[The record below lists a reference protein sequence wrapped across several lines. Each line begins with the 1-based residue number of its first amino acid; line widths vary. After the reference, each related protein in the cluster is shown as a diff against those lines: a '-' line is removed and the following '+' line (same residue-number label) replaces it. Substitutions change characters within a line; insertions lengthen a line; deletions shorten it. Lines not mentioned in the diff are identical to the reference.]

1 MERFSTAAVTARVN
15 GILDAGSF
23 EPLPAGDP
31 ATTLTAGR
39 GCVEGEPVWVAATDP
54 SRARGALG
62 MAEGQTLCALFRQAR
77 SEPRPLLLLID
88 SAGANVDEGVGAL
101 GAFRWLFREALLTRL
116 AGLPMLA
123 LLGKSCFG
131 GASMLATL
139 CGQRLYSTETLLGV
153 SGPGVIQA
161 LGGTSELNAGDRSE
175 VRALLGGP
183 ARALLGPTESLALDD
198 LSAFRAHT
206 VRWLRE
212 SGVVDAAYELKAEH
226 VALGRRLSEGEAV
239 SASPPAQRE
248 LSSRRLRRLVHP
260 GTPLVWRGHAC
271 MALPQA
277 GSNEPASFGLLGG
290 GAVGAEA
297 CWQVADA
304 LLDLHRSNPTS
315 PVVLL
320 LDASG
325 HACTRR
331 DEALLLSA
339 YLAHLSL
346 AAGWLAQQG
355 HELSA
360 WLPGAAAGAVYVAFA
375 APARCVLALRSSRI
389 RILPEVAIRQILG
402 AGITERVDTDA
413 LLDARV
419 IDGLLDVRF
428 EAYAEESVA

>member
-15 GILDAGSF
+15 GIFDAGSF
-23 EPLPAGDP
+23 EPLPPSHP
-31 ATTLTAGR
+31 ATTLMTGGGR
-39 GCVEGEPVWVAATDP
+39 VEGKPVWVAAADP

-62 MAEGQTLCALFRQAR
+62 MGEGQALCALFRRAR

-88 SAGANVDEGVGAL
+88 SAGANVDEGVAAL
-101 GAFRWLFREALLTRL
+101 GAFRWLFQEALLTRL

-131 GASMLATL
+131 GASMLASL

-161 LGGTSELNAGDRSE
+161 LGGRSELDAGDRSQ

-183 ARALLGPTESLALDD
+183 VRASLGPTESLAPDD
-198 LSAFRAHT
+198 LAAFRAHA
-206 VRWLRE
+206 VRWLQQ
-212 SGVVDAAYELKAEH
+212 SGVVDAARDLKAQH
-226 VALGRRLSEGEAV
+226 VELGRRLREGEAA
-239 SASPPAQRE
+239 SAPPCGELE
-248 LSSRRLRRLVHP
+248 LSSRRLRRLLHP
-260 GTPLVWRGHAC
+260 DAPFEWRGHAC
-271 MALPQA
+271 MALPPA
-277 GSNEPASFGLLGG
+277 GSNEPAFIGVLGG

-304 LLDLHRSNPTS
+304 LLDLHRSRPTS

-331 DEALLLSA
+331 DETLLLSA

-355 HELSA
+355 HDVSA

-375 APARCVLALRSSRI
+375 APARRVLALRNSRI
-389 RILPEVAIRQILG
+389 RILPEVAVRQILG
-402 AGITERVDTDA
+402 AGIEERVDTDA
-413 LLDARV
+413 LLNARV